1 MSEPSRPLPRPTPDT
16 ERFWEGCRAGELRLQ
31 RCRAC
36 GTVALPPTPTC
47 RRCASDDLE
56 ELVASGRARLASFVI
71 HHRPAPGFEAPYAIA
86 IVELAEGPR
95 LMSNLVDVDQT
106 PEALSV
112 GMPLEV
118 AFEDHGD
125 VALPLFRPA
134 PAPDPDPFAGAPPPG
149 VPADPRPEADGPPPR
164 PRDRGAVAIVGAAET
179 TELGK
184 LPTMSPLNLH
194 VDAARNALADCG
206 LATADV
212 DGVACAG
219 ISPVE
224 LTHALGLSPTW
235 VDGTAVGG
243 CSFMLHVRHAVA
255 AIEAGLATTVL
266 VTHGESGRS
275 RVGGIRWGGPGY
287 LNQQFEMPYGPMG
300 APTLF
305 TLPVMAWADRYGI
318 TEEQLAQVAVVQ
330 RAWAA
335 HNPRAYARDPL
346 TTDDVLGSPMIAWP
360 FRKLMCCLVTD
371 GGGALVLTS
380 AERAADL
387 PRPPV
392 HVLGSGES
400 VETPMVSQME
410 DLTSSRTFR
419 TSTRRALAEA
429 GIGVDDIDHLMAY
442 DAFVHTPLYAL
453 EALGVVGPGESAAF
467 VAEGHTAE
475 GGRLPM
481 NTNGGGLSYTH
492 TGMYGM
498 FALQESVRQV
508 RGTAP
513 AQVDGVEVSVAHGVG
528 GMFAA
533 SGTVV
538 LARHRG

>member
-1 MSEPSRPLPRPTPDT
+1 MSEPSRPQPRPTPDT
-16 ERFWEGCRAGELRLQ
+16 ERFWDGCRQGELRLQ
-31 RCRAC
+31 RCTSC
-36 GTVALPPTPTC
+36 GTVRYPPSPTC
-47 RRCASDDLE
+47 RRCGADDDE

-71 HHRPAPGFEAPYAIA
+71 HHRAVPGFEPPYVIA
-86 IVELAEGPR
+86 VVELAEGPR
-95 LMSNLVDVDQT
+95 LMSNLVDVDPD
-106 PEALSV
+106 PEALQV

-118 AFEDHGD
+118 TFLDLDETS
-125 VALPLFRPA
+125 LPVFRPA
-134 PAPDPDPFAGAPPPG
+134 EAPDPDPFADAPPPG
-149 VPADPRPEADGPPPR
+149 VPRVHRPEVAGPPPR

-179 TELGK
+179 ELGK

-194 VDAARNALADCG
+194 VDAARRALADCG
-206 LATADV
+206 LTTDDV

-224 LTHALGLSPTW
+224 LTHALGLTPTW
-235 VDGTAVGG
+235 ADGTAVGG

-255 AIEAGLATTVL
+255 AIESGLATTVL

-287 LNQQFEMPYGPMG
+287 LNQQFEVPYGPMG
-300 APTLF
+300 APSLF
-305 TLPVMAWADRYGI
+305 TLPAMAWMDRYGI
-318 TEEQLAQVAVVQ
+318 TEEQLASVAVVQ

-335 HNPRAYARDPL
+335 HHPKAYVRDPI
-346 TTDDVLGSPMIAWP
+346 TVDDVLGSPLIAWP

-371 GGGALVLTS
+371 GGGALVLT
-380 AERAADL
+380 AADRAADL
-387 PRPPV
+387 PQPPV

-410 DLTSSRTFR
+410 DLTSSRAFR
-419 TSTRRALAEA
+419 TATRRALAEA
-429 GIGVDDIDHLMAY
+429 GITVGDIDHLMAY

-453 EALGVVGPGESAAF
+453 EALGVVEPGEAAAF
-467 VAEGHTAE
+467 VAEGNTAE

-508 RGTAP
+508 RGSSP

-538 LARHRG
+538 LAGHRG